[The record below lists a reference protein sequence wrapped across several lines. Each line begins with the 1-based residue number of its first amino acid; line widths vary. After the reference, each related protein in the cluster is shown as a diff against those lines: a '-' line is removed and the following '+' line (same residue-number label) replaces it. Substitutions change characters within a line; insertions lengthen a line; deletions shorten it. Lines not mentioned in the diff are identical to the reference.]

1 MTITEVTAKRSNSAD
16 EPDAI
21 RLPQPAAREPV
32 ARRSRI
38 VPFIITLAIAALSG
52 FLGWVTWGV

>member
-21 RLPQPAAREPV
+21 RLPQPALASPWLAGRE
-32 ARRSRI
+32 SS
-38 VPFIITLAIAALSG
+38 LS
-52 FLGWVTWGV
+52 

>member
-21 RLPQPAAREPV
+21 RSPPLASPWLAGRE
-32 ARRSRI
+32 SS
-38 VPFIITLAIAALSG
+38 LS
-52 FLGWVTWGV
+52 